1 MSEKTT
7 ELSRALVVG
16 QKSDGRK
23 RYDPEAKRELIVA
36 CLKPGVSVAAMALRY
51 GLNANLLRTWISRY
65 QREQNVGAGHR
76 GSARDLPAVAS
87 AFVQVVPPKHAA
99 AVKQVGVVARLPN
112 GINIELG
119 DSGAAELAT
128 ILRLLWQLPCSS
140 STRG

>member
-23 RYDPEAKRELIVA
+23 HYDPEAKRELIAA

-51 GLNANLLRTWISRY
+51 GLNANLLRTWITRY
-65 QREQNVGAGHR
+65 QRERNVEAGHR
-76 GSARDLPAVAS
+76 GTARDLPAVAS
-87 AFVQVVPPKHAA
+87 AFVQVVPPKHTT
-99 AVKQVGVVARLPN
+99 AVKRVGAVAKLPN
-112 GINIELG
+112 GIRIELG
-119 DSGAAELAT
+119 DSRVEELTT

>member
-7 ELSRALVVG
+7 ELSKALVVG

-23 RYDPEAKRELIVA
+23 QYDPEAKRELVAA

-51 GLNANLLRTWISRY
+51 GLNANLLRTWISRH
-65 QREQNVGAGHR
+65 QREWHLEAGQR
-76 GSARDLPAVAS
+76 VSAGRLPAVTS

-99 AVKQVGVVARLPN
+99 AVKRVVAVAKLPN
-112 GINIELG
+112 GVRIELG
-119 DSGAAELAT
+119 DGRVEELAT